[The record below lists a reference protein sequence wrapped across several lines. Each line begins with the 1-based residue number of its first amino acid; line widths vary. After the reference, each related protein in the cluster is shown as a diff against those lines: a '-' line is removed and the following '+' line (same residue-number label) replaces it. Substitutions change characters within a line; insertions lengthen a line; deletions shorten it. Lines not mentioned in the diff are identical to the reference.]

1 MSKYD
6 ARCGADHR
14 EPENWMGD
22 YVLCFDTGALYRYDP
37 ATQGYCEVPADE
49 IDWDALQLCD

>member
-1 MSKYD
+1 MSNHD
-6 ARCGADHR
+6 ARRTTDDRA
-14 EPENWMGD
+14 PENWKGD
-22 YVLCFDTGALYRYDP
+22 YIWCFDTCTLYRYDP